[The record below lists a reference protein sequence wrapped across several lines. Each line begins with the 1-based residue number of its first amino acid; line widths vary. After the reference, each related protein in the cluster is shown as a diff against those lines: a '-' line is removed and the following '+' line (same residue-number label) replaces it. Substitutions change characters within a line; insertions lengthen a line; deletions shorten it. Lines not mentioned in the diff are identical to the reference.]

1 LNRREIEVAEVQ
13 AKAQTLQLKPNIFST
28 LIFIYDAQL
37 SKMLVDTAHQLC
49 KFLKTSF
56 FKNQ

>member
-1 LNRREIEVAEVQ
+1 LNGREVEVAEVQ
-13 AKAQTLQLKPNIFST
+13 AKAQTIKLKPNIFSAF
-28 LIFIYDAQL
+28 LFIYDAQL

-56 FKNQ
+56 LKNK